1 MRVSIFAPAIL
12 ASLLSLPA
20 AAAQTSEP
28 LVTSKQVLDD
38 HSHVMQLNSYPNA
51 LPEGTTEK
59 FWRAAHQANH
69 DGKLKH
75 AMYSYKI
82 ALATGEPRAGIALAV
97 IYYKMSHDDDDLR
110 AIARQYLYEAH
121 LNGVNVPLALQ
132 LVDPHE
138 TSLDIY
144 HLGQWFNRTLEM
156 NRD

>member
-1 MRVSIFAPAIL
+1 MRVSFISAVIL
-12 ASLLSLPA
+12 AASLSLPA
-20 AAAQTSEP
+20 QAAQTSEP
-28 LVTSKQVLDD
+28 IVTSKQVLDD
-38 HSHVMQLNSYPNA
+38 HSHVMQLDSYPKA

-59 FWRAAHQANH
+59 FWRAAHQAHH
-69 DGKLKH
+69 DGKLKY
-75 AMYSYKI
+75 AMHGYKI

-97 IYYKMSHDDDDLR
+97 IYYKMSHDDPDLR

-132 LVDPHE
+132 LVDPSE

-156 NRD
+156 RGD